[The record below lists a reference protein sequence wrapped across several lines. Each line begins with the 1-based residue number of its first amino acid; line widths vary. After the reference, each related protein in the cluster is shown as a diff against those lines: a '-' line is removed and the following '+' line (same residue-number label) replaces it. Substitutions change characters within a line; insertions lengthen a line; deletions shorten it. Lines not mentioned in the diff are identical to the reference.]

1 MTAQI
6 STPAKGL
13 AEAPPGAQP
22 GHVMTGR
29 DAVRRAV
36 DLGLRYATVG
46 LLGVLLVVTTFLNN
60 HFWQVDNLRNVIG
73 QNTPI
78 GLVAIGMTYVI
89 IAGGFDLSVGSI
101 FAFSTLL
108 VARLVTDLPIWLAI
122 VVTCLAGAA
131 FGVANGV
138 VVTRIKVN
146 SFIAT
151 IGTGAIIS
159 GLAFA
164 FSDSKP
170 IFTTTAGFDKLGL
183 GRVVGVPWAAVALVV
198 AFALFGFV
206 LSRTVYGRWVYAVG
220 GNINAARLV
229 GIRVDLVRVSTFA
242 VVGLLTALAG
252 VVLASQLSV
261 GEPTL
266 GAQTALDAFAIVVI
280 GGTSVYGGE
289 GALWRT
295 AVGLTILAVL
305 DNLFN
310 TLSLSNADQS
320 IAKGTILVL
329 ALGLNA
335 LSRSRST

>member
-1 MTAQI
+1 MTVQAPSVPKQHGTKVDKP
-6 STPAKGL
+6 SAAK
-13 AEAPPGAQP
+13 
-22 GHVMTGR
+22 R
-29 DAVRRAV
+29 DAVRHATDV
-36 DLGLRYATVG
+36 GLRYATVG
-46 LLGVLLVVTTFLNN
+46 LLVLLLVVASFLNDR
-60 HFWQVDNLRNVIG
+60 FWQLDNLRNVIG
-73 QNTPI
+73 QNAPI

-101 FAFSTLL
+101 FAFSTLMVAKL
-108 VARLVTDLPIWLAI
+108 VGDVPIWLAI
-122 VVTCLAGAA
+122 VLTCSVGAA
-131 FGVANGV
+131 FGMANGL
-138 VVTRIKVN
+138 VVTRFKVN

-151 IGTGAIIS
+151 IGTGAIVS

-164 FSDSKP
+164 FSNSQP
-170 IFTTTAGFDKLGL
+170 IFITVPRFDTLGL
-183 GRVVGVPWAAVALVV
+183 GRVFGVPWAAVVLVL
-198 AFALFGFV
+198 AFGLFGFV

-242 VVGLLTALAG
+242 AVGLLAALAG
-252 VVLASQLSV
+252 VLLASQLSV

-266 GAQTALDAFAIVVI
+266 GGQTALDAFAIVVI

-335 LSRSRST
+335 LSRARSA